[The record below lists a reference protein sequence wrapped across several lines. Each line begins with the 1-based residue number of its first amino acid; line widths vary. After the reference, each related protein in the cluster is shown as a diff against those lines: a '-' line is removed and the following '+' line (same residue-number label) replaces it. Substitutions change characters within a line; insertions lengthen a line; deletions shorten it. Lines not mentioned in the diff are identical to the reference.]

1 MSSHGLRLLS
11 GLLLASALAWAAPS
25 KSRNNLDS
33 VIGDEK
39 LKFVFV
45 GGKGGVGKTTTS
57 SAIAAQLS
65 LAKSAATKGQ
75 KRVLLISTDP
85 AHSLSD
91 AFRMQFSNVPT
102 PILPDLPN
110 LEVMEVNPA
119 DTMKKELAGWAD
131 LAREMGYDPDSKDS
145 KDSEGG

>member
-1 MSSHGLRLLS
+1 MTCHVHFCVIP
-11 GLLLASALAWAAPS
+11 LLLVAATVQAASVVTT
-25 KSRNNLDS
+25 NNLDS
-33 VIGDEK
+33 IIGNDK

-45 GGKGGVGKTTTS
+45 GGKGGVGKTTSS

-65 LAKSAATKGQ
+65 LSSTSTNKSRRG
-75 KRVLLISTDP
+75 LLISTDP

-91 AFRMQFSNVPT
+91 AFRMNFSNVPT

-119 DTMKKELAGWAD
+119 ETMKVELAGWVE
-131 LAREMGYDPDSKDS
+131 LAQELGYDPESKED
-145 KDSEGG
+145 D